1 MRIFSILTAI
11 VVAAV
16 IYLFVF
22 QRDLLFSFGTD
33 ESQAPQ
39 MASAQP
45 APAAA
50 AAPQDS
56 TPIVSVAVLTSTAQ
70 NVDSAVTVRGE
81 TRATRQVDLRAETN
95 GRVISQPLRKG
106 ATVQANQPM
115 CEIDPGTR
123 RVSLAEA
130 EARLAESRARVPEAE
145 ARVIEAEARLEEA
158 LINDRAAEKLSKGGF
173 ASEARVASATAATQT
188 ARAGVAAA
196 QSGLQSTLA
205 GIQSAEAAVALAQ
218 KEISRLVIHASF
230 DGILESDTAE
240 LGSLLQPGGLCATVL
255 QLDPIKLVGFVPE
268 MAIQHVKLGTAAEA
282 RLVDGRKILGAV
294 SFISRSADKVTR
306 TFQVEV
312 TVPNEDLSVSAGQTA
327 DITISAQ
334 GTLAHLVPGSALTLN
349 DNGTL
354 GLRILGAENTVRFA
368 PVTLIRDTMQGV
380 WVAGLPHQTDVIVV
394 GQEFVTDGVIVDP
407 TYTEVA
413 Q

>member
-1 MRIFSILTAI
+1 MRIFPILTAI
-11 VVAAV
+11 LVAAV

-22 QRDLLFSFGTD
+22 QRDVLLSFGTD
-33 ESQAPQ
+33 ESEMLQ
-39 MASAQP
+39 MASQP

-50 AAPQDS
+50 PDQNSA
-56 TPIVSVAVLTSTAQ
+56 PIVSVAVLPSTSQ

-106 ATVQANQPM
+106 ATVLADQPM

-123 RVSLAEA
+123 GVSLAEA

-145 ARVIEAEARLEEA
+145 ARVIEAEARLDEA
-158 LINDRAAEKLSKGGF
+158 LINDRAAEKLSQGGF

-205 GIQSAEAAVALAQ
+205 GIQSAAAAVALAQ
-218 KEISRLVIHASF
+218 KEISRLIIHASF
-230 DGILESDTAE
+230 DGILETDTAE

-268 MAIQHVKLGTAAEA
+268 MAVQHVKLGAAAEA
-282 RLVDGRKILGAV
+282 RLVDGRRILGEV

-306 TFQVEV
+306 TFQIEV
-312 TVPNEDLSVSAGQTA
+312 TAPNEDLSVSAGQTA
-327 DITISAQ
+327 DINISVQ
-334 GTLAHLVPGSALTLN
+334 GTLAHLLPGSALTLN
-349 DNGTL
+349 DSGTL
-354 GLRILGAENTVRFA
+354 GLRVLDADNTVRFV
-368 PVTLIRDTMQGV
+368 PVTLIRDTVMGV
-380 WVAGLPHQTDVIVV
+380 WVAGLPQEADVIVV

-407 TYTEVA
+407 TYTEA
-413 Q
+413 AR

>member
-1 MRIFSILTAI
+1 MRILSILTAI

-39 MASAQP
+39 AASTQP

-81 TRATRQVDLRAETN
+81 TRAKRQVDLRAETN

-268 MAIQHVKLGTAAEA
+268 MAIQHVKLGAAAEA
-282 RLVDGRKILGAV
+282 RLVAGRKILGAV
-294 SFISRSADKVTR
+294 SSISRSADKVTR

>member
-22 QRDLLFSFGTD
+22 QRDFLFSFGTD

-56 TPIVSVAVLTSTAQ
+56 TPIVSVAVLTLTAQ

-145 ARVIEAEARLEEA
+145 ARVIEAEARLQEA

-230 DGILESDTAE
+230 NGILESDTAE

-268 MAIQHVKLGTAAEA
+268 MAIQHVKLGAAAEA